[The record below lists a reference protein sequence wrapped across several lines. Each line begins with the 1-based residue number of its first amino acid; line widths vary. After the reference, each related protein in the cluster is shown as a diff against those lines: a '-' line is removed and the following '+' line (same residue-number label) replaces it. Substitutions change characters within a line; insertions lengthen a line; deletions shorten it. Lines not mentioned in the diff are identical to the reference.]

1 MRGFSLMRTPVT
13 AALVTQWIHDGSAA
27 RLMAGVRTE
36 ARARQRQVAQLL
48 GGAPA
53 TAHMSRQGVH
63 HWHPLPSYWTA
74 AEFAAAARRE
84 GLAVTPAEAFRPV
97 ATESGDTPNAI
108 RISLGEGADRARLGR
123 ALKRLS
129 ELLAQPPRRGAEL
142 VV

>member
-1 MRGFSLMRTPVT
+1 MRTPVT
-13 AALVTQWIHDGSAA
+13 AALVTHWIYDGSAA
-27 RLMAGVRTE
+27 RLMAGVRAE
-36 ARARQRQVAQLL
+36 ARARQRLLSQLL
-48 GGAPA
+48 GGHPG

-74 AEFAAAARRE
+74 AAFAAAARRE
-84 GLAVTPAEAFRPV
+84 GLAVTPAGAFRPV
-97 ATESGDTPNAI
+97 ATEGNDAPNAI

-129 ELLAQPPRRGAEL
+129 ELLAQPPRGEEGL